1 MKKLIKSLFC
11 KLTFILTLTVINAC
25 HSKGP
30 YNPYL
35 DMKVKPHQEEGKK
48 TAKAIRKAKK
58 EYRKQ
63 LRSNRKAVFGK
74 KVAPK

>member
-1 MKKLIKSLFC
+1 MKKLQIILYYIFAC
-11 KLTFILTLTVINAC
+11 VFILSTLNSC

-35 DMKVKPHQEEGKK
+35 DMKVKPHQQDTKDNK
-48 TAKAIRKAKK
+48 KAIRKANRA
-58 EYRKQ
+58 YRKQ
-63 LRSNRKAVFGK
+63 LRSNRKTVFGK

>member
-1 MKKLIKSLFC
+1 MKKLRKIFYPIIIGF
-11 KLTFILTLTVINAC
+11 FILSIASSC
-25 HSKGP
+25 HKKAP

-35 DMKVKPHQEEGKK
+35 DLKVKPHQEEGKK
-48 TAKAIRKAKK
+48 TKKAARKAAKA
-58 EYRKQ
+58 YRQQ

>member
-1 MKKLIKSLFC
+1 MKKITKSL
-11 KLTFILTLTVINAC
+11 LYTLAFILIVTTINAC

-48 TAKAIRKAKK
+48 TARAIRKAKK

>member
-1 MKKLIKSLFC
+1 MKLQKTLFYSLA
-11 KLTFILTLTVINAC
+11 FILILITMNAC

-35 DMKVKPHQEEGKK
+35 DLKVKPHQEEGKK

-58 EYRKQ
+58 EYRRQ

>member
-1 MKKLIKSLFC
+1 MKKIQHKLIYSIALVFA
-11 KLTFILTLTVINAC
+11 LSTMYSC
-25 HSKGP
+25 HKKGP

-35 DMKVKPHQEEGKK
+35 DLKVKPHQEEGKK
-48 TAKAIRKAKK
+48 TKKAARKAAKA
-58 EYRKQ
+58 YRQQ

>member
-1 MKKLIKSLFC
+1 MS
-11 KLTFILTLTVINAC
+11 AC

-35 DMKVKPHQEEGKK
+35 DLKVKPHQEEGKK
-48 TAKAIRKAKK
+48 TKKASRKAAKA
-58 EYRKQ
+58 YRKQ

>member
-1 MKKLIKSLFC
+1 MKKISKSLYY
-11 KLTFILTLTVINAC
+11 TLLCVFVLSTLNAC

-48 TAKAIRKAKK
+48 TKKAIKKAKK

-74 KVAPK
+74 KKAPK